1 MNPTIIQSSSIGTNP
16 SYQSL
21 YGTDQC
27 CIRIYSILKCIF
39 REHHSKVVSTR
50 HYRAPE
56 VIYGLPWNH
65 KIDIWSIACILFEYY
80 TGKTMFQT
88 HDNCEHLA
96 MMDKTI
102 GSPPNSFAKKC
113 KHPFYTRV
121 GTNYVLNWD
130 ENTEDGVY
138 VKTNCKPLEVLFE
151 LNDFKC
157 KTFSRNIVFG

>member
-1 MNPTIIQSSSIGTNP
+1 
-16 SYQSL
+16 
-21 YGTDQC
+21 
-27 CIRIYSILKCIF
+27 
-39 REHHSKVVSTR
+39 
-50 HYRAPE
+50 
-56 VIYGLPWNH
+56 
-65 KIDIWSIACILFEYY
+65 
-80 TGKTMFQT
+80 MFQT

-151 LNDFKC
+151 LNDLKFKN
-157 KTFSRNIVFG
+157 FSRNTVFGLHLLIISISSICCNRCSFMIRLNDRMLLTAFDTLFSMVSSIIKNLAAHILIITDIKMIESATSL

>member
-1 MNPTIIQSSSIGTNP
+1 M
-16 SYQSL
+16 
-21 YGTDQC
+21 
-27 CIRIYSILKCIF
+27 
-39 REHHSKVVSTR
+39 
-50 HYRAPE
+50 
-56 VIYGLPWNH
+56 IYGLPWNH

-138 VKTNCKPLEVLFE
+138 VKTNCKPLEVNYSE
-151 LNDFKC
+151 GSMNQ
-157 KTFSRNIVFG
+157 SRTVQDSWLGCPRNGNFAIFPASSQQLGWYFWGSLIWSLLTIYLKISFQRAPTGWEKFTW